1 MGKENKKALVPK
13 LRFPEFESAPGWRT
27 APLDKIAERISTK
40 NSEGVVTRVLTNS
53 AEYGVLDQRDYFDR
67 DIATAGKVDSYYI
80 VDAGDYVYN
89 PRTSVTAPVGPISRN
104 NIGKG
109 VMSPLYTVFR
119 MTAKKT
125 DFYEHFFRSTGW
137 YSYIRS
143 AASTGARHDRMSITT
158 GAFMRMPVPIPRE
171 TEQHKV
177 ADCLSSLDELIAAQG
192 RKVEALKTYKR
203 GLMQQLFPREGETL
217 SRLRFPEFRDA
228 GEWKVKKLEEIGRVI
243 RGASPRPK
251 GDPRYYG
258 GPVPRLMVQDV
269 TRDGKWVTPQI
280 DSLTEEGARL
290 SRPCPAG
297 TLTIV
302 CSGVV
307 GVVSFLA
314 VDACIHD
321 GFLALV
327 DIDESLASKDSP
339 QQVKAVVSTHHVLFF
354 NVLCNELKKSRK
366 YFLTRDAS
374 GGFLLSE
381 TDSTPFLYHL
391 SSLVEL
397 HQAMQSG
404 ALYTHHFNMLRRVME
419 QTACFFGYAKWDEC
433 IKPAPEAIDPNQTG
447 YKRVIDLMSHGDYSL
462 YEPREMLP
470 ENKAHLSQALRQF
483 ISTHPFSPALFGG
496 AA

>member
-1 MGKENKKALVPK
+1 MAKQGKSAVPR
-13 LRFPEFESAPGWRT
+13 LRFPKFFGSQAWKF
-27 APLDKIAERISTK
+27 APLESVAERVSTK
-40 NSEGVVTRVLTNS
+40 NTDGEVVRVLTNS
-53 AEYGVLDQRDYFDR
+53 AERGVLDQRDYFDR
-67 DIATAGKVDSYYI
+67 DIATAGKVDGYYI

-119 MTAKKT
+119 FAAKKT
-125 DFYEHFFRSTGW
+125 DFYEHFFRSAGW
-137 YSYIRS
+137 HSYIRS
-143 AASTGARHDRMSITT
+143 ASSTGARHDRMSITT
-158 GAFMRMPVPIPRE
+158 GAFMRMPVPIPHE
-171 TEQHKV
+171 TEQQKV
-177 ADCLSSLDELIAAQG
+177 ADCLSSLDELIAAEG
-192 RKVEALKTYKR
+192 RKVQALKTYKR

-269 TRDGKWVTPQI
+269 TRDGKWVTPKI

-327 DIDESLASKDSP
+327 DIDESLASKDFLFHRLSTLREQFERGATHGGVFTNLTTTGVDQLEIAFPSP
-339 QQVKAVVSTHHVLFF
+339 DEQQRIAD
-354 NVLCNELKKSRK
+354 C
-366 YFLTRDAS
+366 
-374 GGFLLSE
+374 
-381 TDSTPFLYHL
+381 L
-391 SSLVEL
+391 SSLDDRITAATQEL
-397 HQAMQSG
+397 ETLKTHKKGLMQQ
-404 ALYTHHFNMLRRVME
+404 LF
-419 QTACFFGYAKWDEC
+419 
-433 IKPAPEAIDPNQTG
+433 P
-447 YKRVIDLMSHGDYSL
+447 SL
-462 YEPREMLP
+462 EE
-470 ENKAHLSQALRQF
+470 S
-483 ISTHPFSPALFGG
+483 
-496 AA
+496 